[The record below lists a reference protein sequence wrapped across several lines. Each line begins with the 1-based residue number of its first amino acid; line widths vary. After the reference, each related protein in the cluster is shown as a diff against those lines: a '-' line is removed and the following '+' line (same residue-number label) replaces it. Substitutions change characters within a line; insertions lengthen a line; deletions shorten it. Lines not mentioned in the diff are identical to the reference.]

1 MTPIA
6 VRSLWIGV
14 LRRREE
20 KLYGSV
26 IICHGDD
33 DVDAAATDDDDDY
46 DHDNI
51 VTLAIT
57 IIMHII
63 VIAKRCHIL

>member
-6 VRSLWIGV
+6 VRSLWIDV

-33 DVDAAATDDDDDY
+33 DVDAAATDDDY